1 MSAVSTAI
9 RVQDQTSSVVQKMN
23 RALMIVINTMEKL
36 NRVSSDP
43 IDMAGLNSARNGL
56 AQVEVAMEDVTR
68 SIRQAQEEQERYG
81 ETVRRS
87 EGDVGSLASKVGKLV
102 ATYATAQTAKA
113 ALDYSDELANTTAR
127 LSLMAREGENVS
139 DINEKIYASANRARS
154 AYDDTADMVAKLGVL
169 AGNAFGSTD
178 EVIMFAEQL
187 NKNFKISG
195 TETTGIQAAML
206 QLTQAMA
213 SGVLRGE
220 EFNSIMEQAP
230 TVIQTI
236 ADYMDVST
244 GQLKEMAGEGLVTAE
259 VVKAALI
266 GAAEETDAKFNSM
279 TVTFSDVWNVFKNKA
294 GQAMDPVWQRLR
306 RISDSEELMA
316 FATNAGR
323 SIGTVANIIITV
335 FDRTAQLGG
344 FIANNWAMIAPV
356 IGAVLTIMALY
367 NAALIVNNTI
377 QAVSNMLK
385 TAAAVRAVAH
395 GSATAA
401 EAAATTGLTASQ
413 MAFNAALYACP
424 LTWILVIIIAII
436 AAIFLVIAA
445 INKAAG
451 SSISATGVIAGALA
465 WVGTFLYNNFLS
477 LLDLVLGV
485 INMVANQF
493 ISFANFLANV
503 MVDPV
508 GAIIHLFGD
517 MGDGV
522 LGILET
528 IASAID
534 KIFGSNLSDA
544 VSGWRSSLSTKVDD
558 LAEKYG
564 NGKYEKKIEN
574 IDLSSSTF
582 GLERRDLTDAY
593 NAGYSWG
600 EGLGDKFNL
609 DGLTGI
615 GGTGNG
621 LDYDALL
628 SKVGDIGDNTKDIK
642 NSVDVSEEDLKY
654 LKELAERETINRF
667 TTAEITVEMGGVVNN
682 LGAGDNIDGFMD
694 VLTDK
699 LYETMSVASEGVHE

>member
-68 SIRQAQEEQERYG
+68 SIRQAQEEQDRYG

-87 EGDVGSLASKVGKLV
+87 EGDVGNLASKVGKLV

-279 TVTFSDVWNVFKNKA
+279 TVTFSDVWNVFKNEA
-294 GQAMDPVWQRLR
+294 GHALDPVWQRLR
-306 RISDSEELMA
+306 QISDSEGLMA

-385 TAAAVRAVAH
+385 TVAAVQAVAH

-445 INKAAG
+445 INKATG

-615 GGTGNG
+615 GETGNG

-682 LGAGDNIDGFMD
+682 LGAGDDIDGFMD

>member
-87 EGDVGSLASKVGKLV
+87 EGDVGNLASKVGKLV

-306 RISDSEELMA
+306 QISDSEELMA

-385 TAAAVRAVAH
+385 TVAAVQAVAH

-445 INKAAG
+445 INKATG

>member
-306 RISDSEELMA
+306 QISDSEELMA

-385 TAAAVRAVAH
+385 TVAAVQAVAH

-445 INKAAG
+445 INKATG

>member
-306 RISDSEELMA
+306 QISDSEELMA

-385 TAAAVRAVAH
+385 TVAAVQAVAH

-445 INKAAG
+445 INKATG

-558 LAEKYG
+558 LTEKYG

>member
-306 RISDSEELMA
+306 QISDSEELMA

-385 TAAAVRAVAH
+385 TVAAVQAVAH

>member
-279 TVTFSDVWNVFKNKA
+279 TVTFSDVWNVFKNEA
-294 GQAMDPVWQRLR
+294 GHALDPVWQRLR
-306 RISDSEELMA
+306 QISDSEELMA

-335 FDRTAQLGG
+335 FDKIYQMGPA
-344 FIANNWAMIAPV
+344 IAGVWSIISPLIAGVV
-356 IGAVLTIMALY
+356 IMMTLY
-367 NAALIVNNTI
+367 NGALMVNNAI
-377 QAVSNMLK
+377 QAVSNALK
-385 TAAAVRAVAH
+385 TVAAVRAVAH

-424 LTWILVIIIAII
+424 LTWILGIIIIIIAVLFG
-436 AAIFLVIAA
+436 AVAA
-445 INKAAG
+445 INYTTE
-451 SSISATGVIAGALA
+451 SSVSAVGVIAGALA
-465 WVGTFLYNNFLS
+465 WVGTFVYNTFLG
-477 LLDLVLGV
+477 LLDLVLGF
-485 INMVANQF
+485 ISMLANSF
-493 ISFANFLANV
+493 ISFANFLSNITT
-503 MVDPV
+503 DTV
-508 GAIIHLFGD
+508 GTIIHLFGD
-517 MGDGV
+517 MGNCV
-522 LGILET
+522 LYILET

-534 KIFGSNLSDA
+534 KVFGSNLSDA
-544 VSGWRSSLSTKVDD
+544 VSGWRSNLSTNIDD

-682 LGAGDNIDGFMD
+682 LGAGDDIDGFMD

>member
-68 SIRQAQEEQERYG
+68 SIRQAQEEQDRYG

-87 EGDVGSLASKVGKLV
+87 EGDVGNLASKVGKLV

-279 TVTFSDVWNVFKNKA
+279 TVTFSDVWNVFKNEA
-294 GQAMDPVWQRLR
+294 GHALDPVWQRLR
-306 RISDSEELMA
+306 QISDSEGLMA

-445 INKAAG
+445 INKATG

-615 GGTGNG
+615 GETGNG

-682 LGAGDNIDGFMD
+682 LGAGENIDGLVE
-694 VLTDK
+694 VLTDRMC
-699 LYETMSVASEGVHE
+699 EAIAVGVEGVHE

>member
-87 EGDVGSLASKVGKLV
+87 EGDVGNLASKVGKLV

-306 RISDSEELMA
+306 QISDSEELMA

-385 TAAAVRAVAH
+385 TVAAVQAVAH

-424 LTWILVIIIAII
+424 LTLILVIIIAII
-436 AAIFLVIAA
+436 AAIFLAIAA
-445 INKAAG
+445 INKATG

>member
-154 AYDDTADMVAKLGVL
+154 AYDDTADMVAKLGIL

-306 RISDSEELMA
+306 QISDSEELMA

-385 TAAAVRAVAH
+385 TVAAVQAVAH

-436 AAIFLVIAA
+436 AVLFGVAAA
-445 INKAAG
+445 IDYTTE
-451 SSISATGVIAGALA
+451 SSVSAVGVIAGALA
-465 WVGTFLYNNFLS
+465 WIGTFLYNNFLS

-544 VSGWRSSLSTKVDD
+544 VSGWRSNLSTKVDD

-682 LGAGDNIDGFMD
+682 LGAGDDIDGFMD

>member
-9 RVQDQTSSVVQKMN
+9 RVQDQTSSVVQKIN

-220 EFNSIMEQAP
+220 EFNSIMDQAP

-306 RISDSEELMA
+306 QISDSEELMA

-323 SIGTVANIIITV
+323 SMGTVANIIITV

-445 INKAAG
+445 INKATG

-615 GGTGNG
+615 GETGNG

-682 LGAGDNIDGFMD
+682 LGAGDDIDGFMD

>member
-206 QLTQAMA
+206 QLTQSMA

-306 RISDSEELMA
+306 QISDSEELMA

-385 TAAAVRAVAH
+385 TVAAVRAVAH

-436 AAIFLVIAA
+436 AVLFGAAAA
-445 INKAAG
+445 IDYTTE
-451 SSISATGVIAGALA
+451 SSVSAVGVIAGALA

-558 LAEKYG
+558 LAEKHG

>member
-154 AYDDTADMVAKLGVL
+154 AYDDTADMVAKLGIL

-220 EFNSIMEQAP
+220 EFNSIMDQAP

-306 RISDSEELMA
+306 QISDSEELMA

-385 TAAAVRAVAH
+385 TVAAVQAVAH

-436 AAIFLVIAA
+436 AVLFGAAAA
-445 INKAAG
+445 IDYTTE
-451 SSISATGVIAGALA
+451 SSVSAVGVIAGALA

-558 LAEKYG
+558 LAEKHG

>member
-335 FDRTAQLGG
+335 FDKIYQMGPA
-344 FIANNWAMIAPV
+344 IAGVWSIISPLIAGVV
-356 IGAVLTIMALY
+356 IMMALY
-367 NAALIVNNTI
+367 NGALMVNNAI
-377 QAVSNMLK
+377 QAVSNALK
-385 TAAAVRAVAH
+385 TVAAVRAVAH

-424 LTWILVIIIAII
+424 LTWILGIIIIIIAVLFG
-436 AAIFLVIAA
+436 AVAA
-445 INKAAG
+445 INYTTE
-451 SSISATGVIAGALA
+451 SSVSAVGVIAGALA
-465 WVGTFLYNNFLS
+465 WVGTFVYNTFLG
-477 LLDLVLGV
+477 LLDLVLGF
-485 INMVANQF
+485 ISMLANSF
-493 ISFANFLANV
+493 ISFANFLANITT
-503 MVDPV
+503 DTV
-508 GAIIHLFGD
+508 GTIIHLFGD
-517 MGDGV
+517 MGNCV
-522 LGILET
+522 LYILET

-534 KIFGSNLSDA
+534 KVFGSNLSDA
-544 VSGWRSSLSTKVDD
+544 VSGWRSNLSTNIDD